1 MARTSM
7 EDLLGGDPEP
17 APPVFPQRPKAAPE
31 PEPEQTEPE
40 PAAVVEPAAPQ
51 DRKPRRPAK
60 RRPAVKAQRLDRKEA
75 QLRPDQLDDLTAVA
89 RRLNRARGAGHPERL
104 TENTLIRIGVDL
116 LLAAA
121 GDLAGAT
128 EDELRESVLPDVRT
142 SGSNRLRKSR
152 TAGG

>member
-1 MARTSM
+1 MPRTSM

-17 APPVFPQRPKAAPE
+17 APPVFPQRPTAEPE
-31 PEPEQTEPE
+31 PEPAQNEPE
-40 PAAVVEPAAPQ
+40 PAEAVEPAAAPAK
-51 DRKPRRPAK
+51 KPRRPAK
-60 RRPAVKAQRLDRKEA
+60 RRPGVKAQRLDRKEA

-121 GDLAGAT
+121 DDLAGAT
-128 EDELRESVLPDVRT
+128 EDELRESVLPDVRK

-152 TAGG
+152 TSGG